1 MAGYPRETKNG
12 SSWGYSDLLAYNI
25 HIRDVTETE
34 YFGSMDFNI
43 PEHMITFSKT
53 SSKASLSRISPDPKY
68 GGKPKVL
75 VLLNLLRAAQNGK
88 EKQVDEFVREYMLQH
103 GFLLPRAKVQL
114 PLLVCGSYAFA
125 NPDWSI
131 DGKNHQV
138 HILGENKQA
147 ICTTLPEPQLTA
159 EILAADQKNRLLN
172 IGRHKSTLPEDY
184 YAMTFVGLSPTFY
197 RYHIRVDLQQAII
210 QGNHPKI
217 ANFVSRFSPV
227 LPNPGGISDL
237 QNRPIIIRLFEG
249 FRQLAK
255 RF

>member
-1 MAGYPRETKNG
+1 MASYPREKKSG
-12 SSWGYSDLLAYNI
+12 SSWDYNDLLAYNI
-25 HIRDVTETE
+25 HIHNVTESE
-34 YFGSMDFNI
+34 YFGSTNLNI
-43 PEHMITFSKT
+43 PDHMITFSNT

-68 GGKPKVL
+68 GVKSNVL
-75 VLLNLLRAAQNGK
+75 HLLNLMHEAQNGQ
-88 EKQVDEFVREYMLQH
+88 EWQVDELLREYMLQH
-103 GFLLPRAKVQL
+103 GFLPSAKAGL
-114 PLLVCGSYAFA
+114 PLLVCGAYTSA

-131 DGKNHQV
+131 DGEGHQI

-184 YAMTFVGLSPTFY
+184 YAMTFAGLSPAFY
-197 RYHIRVDLQQAII
+197 RYRIRVDLQQAIV
-210 QGNHPKI
+210 QGKYPNT
-217 ANFVSRFSPV
+217 ATFVSRFSPV
-227 LPNPGGISDL
+227 LHNPGGISNVR
-237 QNRPIIIRLFEG
+237 NRPIIIRLFEG